1 MGCSMSS
8 KSLTILLVEDN
19 PGDIRLVRELLAA
32 DQNESFNL
40 VTADRQE
47 TALAILDSQDIT
59 AILLDIE
66 LPDSSGLNTLLKIHA
81 NAPGIPIVVLSSI
94 ADEGLAVRSVQQG
107 AQDFLVKGYVD
118 AHQLTRSLRYAI
130 ERKRTEERLNHLA
143 HHDSLTGLSNRKHF
157 YDTLKNS
164 IALARRHETKL
175 ALLLLDLNGFKA
187 INDTL
192 GHYVGDLLLQGVAQR
207 LRECM
212 RETDCVARIGGDEF
226 TMILSDIYDEE
237 DAAAATSKI
246 IESIGRPF
254 LVDGRVLDVGVS
266 IGIGIYPTDA
276 DNLES
281 LVRNADVAM
290 YQAKA
295 EIGVQN
301 TYRFFSTNMNDRATE
316 DRELLKELSSA
327 LSQGEFVINYQPQV
341 DVKTGHINGME
352 SLLRW
357 QHPTRGLLLPAAF
370 MNVLESSPLV
380 LEVGWWVL
388 LNVCR
393 QGQAWRETAGTPL
406 VLSVNLS
413 PRQLLQEDFA
423 EQVSAVLAETGLPP
437 HCLELDISEHAL
449 WEDEECAYK
458 QVAKLNQLGV
468 RLALDNFGNG
478 RASFYYLRK
487 FPFHAIKLDRR
498 LTQAASASTDGADM
512 ARAVIQVA
520 HVFRMK
526 GLAGGVETAAQL
538 DTLRNLSYD
547 DAQGYL
553 YCHPLPTDAATALLE
568 RGQHLGPV
576 AAA

>member
-1 MGCSMSS
+1 MSS
-8 KSLTILLVEDN
+8 TSLTILLVEDN

-32 DQNESFNL
+32 DQSESFTL
-40 VTADRQE
+40 VTADRQD

-59 AILLDIE
+59 AILLDLE
-66 LPDSSGLNTLLKIHA
+66 LPDGSGLNTLLKIHA
-81 NAPGIPIVVLSSI
+81 NAPGIPIVVLSSA
-94 ADEGLAVRSVQQG
+94 ADESLAVRSVQQG

-175 ALLLLDLNGFKA
+175 ALLLMDLNGFKA

-192 GHYVGDLLLQGVAQR
+192 GHYVGDLLLQSVAQR
-207 LRECM
+207 LRECL

-226 TMILSDIYDEE
+226 TMILSDICDEE
-237 DAAAATSKI
+237 DVVAATSKI
-246 IESIGRPF
+246 VEAIGRPF
-254 LVDGRVLDVGVS
+254 VVDGRALDVGVS

-295 EIGVQN
+295 EIGMQN
-301 TYRFFSTNMNDRATE
+301 TYRFFSSNMNDRATE
-316 DRELLKELSSA
+316 DRVLLSELASA
-327 LSQGEFVINYQPQV
+327 VTQDEFVINYQPQV

-380 LEVGWWVL
+380 LEVGLWVL
-388 LNVCR
+388 RSVCA
-393 QGQAWRETAGTPL
+393 QGQAWRAASDAPL

-413 PRQLLQEDFA
+413 SRQLLQDDFA

-449 WEDEECAYK
+449 WEDEECALK
-458 QVAKLNQLGV
+458 QVTKLNQLGV

-526 GLAGGVETAAQL
+526 GLAGGVETTAQL
-538 DTLRNLSYD
+538 DTLRNLAYD

-553 YCHPLPTDAATALLE
+553 YCHPLPSDAATALLE

-576 AAA
+576 VAA

>member
-1 MGCSMSS
+1 MSGT
-8 KSLTILLVEDN
+8 SLTILLVEDN

-32 DQNESFNL
+32 DQSESFTL

-47 TALAILDSQDIT
+47 TALAILDSHDIT

-107 AQDFLVKGYVD
+107 AQDFLVKGHVD

-143 HHDSLTGLSNRKHF
+143 HYDSLTGLSNRKHF

-175 ALLLLDLNGFKA
+175 ALLLLDLNGFKS

-192 GHYVGDLLLQGVAQR
+192 GHYVGDLLLQGVALR

-226 TMILSDIYDEE
+226 TLILTDIYDEE
-237 DAAAATSKI
+237 DAATAASKI
-246 IESIGRPF
+246 IDAVRPPF
-254 LVDGRVLDVGVS
+254 LIDGRSLDIGVS
-266 IGIGIYPTDA
+266 VGISIYPTDT
-276 DNLES
+276 DHIES

-295 EIGVQN
+295 ETGLQSN
-301 TYRFFSTNMNDRATE
+301 YRFFSANMNDRATE
-316 DRELLKELSSA
+316 DRVLLGELA
-327 LSQGEFVINYQPQV
+327 TAVTQGEFVINYQPQV
-341 DVKTGHINGME
+341 DVKTSQINGME

-357 QHPTRGLLLPAAF
+357 QHPTRGLLLPGAF
-370 MNVLESSPLV
+370 MNVLESSPLI
-380 LEVGWWVL
+380 LEVGLWVL
-388 LNVCR
+388 RSVCM
-393 QGQAWRETAGTPL
+393 QGQAWLAYSDTPL

-413 PRQLLQEDFA
+413 PRQLLQDDFA
-423 EQVSAVLAETGLPP
+423 EQVAAVLAETGLPP

-449 WEDEECAYK
+449 WEDEACAFK
-458 QVAKLNQLGV
+458 QVTKLNQLGV

-498 LTQAASASTDGADM
+498 LTQAASSSTDGADM

-538 DTLRNLSYD
+538 NTLRNLAYD

-553 YCHPLPTDAATALLE
+553 YCHPLPSDAATALLE

-576 AAA
+576 AVASV

>member
-1 MGCSMSS
+1 MSS
-8 KSLTILLVEDN
+8 TSLTILLVEDN

-32 DQNESFNL
+32 DQNESFIL

-47 TALAILDSQDIT
+47 AALAILDSQDIT

-187 INDTL
+187 INDSL
-192 GHYVGDLLLQGVAQR
+192 GHYVGDLLLQCVAQR

-237 DAAAATSKI
+237 DAAAATTKI
-246 IESIGRPF
+246 IEAIGRPF
-254 LVDGRVLDVGVS
+254 VVDGRVLDVGVS
-266 IGIGIYPTDA
+266 IGISIYPTDA

-295 EIGVQN
+295 EIGAQN
-301 TYRFFSTNMNDRATE
+301 TYRFFSANMNDRATE
-316 DRELLKELSSA
+316 DRALLSELSDA
-327 LSQGEFVINYQPQV
+327 VAQSQFVINYQPQV

-357 QHPTRGLLLPAAF
+357 QHPTRGLLLPATF
-370 MNVLESSPLV
+370 MNVLESSPLI
-380 LEVGWWVL
+380 LDVGLWVL
-388 LNVCR
+388 RSVCQ
-393 QGQAWRETAGTPL
+393 QGQAWRESAGAPL

-437 HCLELDISEHAL
+437 YCLELDISEHAL

-458 QVAKLNQLGV
+458 QVTKLNQLGV

-498 LTQAASASTDGADM
+498 LTQAASSSADGADM

-526 GLAGGVETAAQL
+526 GLAGGVETTAQL
-538 DTLRNLSYD
+538 DTLRNLAYD

-553 YCHPLPTDAATALLE
+553 YCHPLPTDAATALLA

>member
-1 MGCSMSS
+1 MSS

-32 DQNESFNL
+32 DQSEAFTL

-47 TALAILDSQDIT
+47 TALKILDTHDIT

-66 LPDSSGLNTLLKIHA
+66 LPDSTGLDTLLRIHA
-81 NAPGIPIVVLSSI
+81 NAPGIPIVVMSSI

-130 ERKRTEERLNHLA
+130 ERKRTEERLNHMA

-175 ALLLLDLNGFKA
+175 ALLLLDLNGFKS

-192 GHYVGDLLLQGVAQR
+192 GHAVGDVLLQCVAQR
-207 LRECM
+207 LRDCM

-237 DAAAATSKI
+237 DAVAATIKI
-246 IESIGRPF
+246 IETIGHPF
-254 LVDGRVLDVGVS
+254 VVDGRVLDVGVS

-276 DNLES
+276 DNVES

-295 EIGVQN
+295 EVGVQN
-301 TYRFFSTNMNDRATE
+301 AYRFFSANMNDRATE
-316 DRELLKELSSA
+316 DRELLSELSTA
-327 LSQGEFVINYQPQV
+327 VAKNEFVINYQPQV

-357 QHPTRGLLLPAAF
+357 QHPTRGLLLPATF

-380 LEVGWWVL
+380 FEVGLWVL
-388 LNVCR
+388 RSVCQ
-393 QGQAWRETAGTPL
+393 QGQAWRVSVGAPL

-413 PRQLLQEDFA
+413 PRQLLREDFA

-458 QVAKLNQLGV
+458 QVTKLNQLGV

-498 LTQAASASTDGADM
+498 LTQAASTSADGADM

-526 GLAGGVETAAQL
+526 GLAGGVETSSQL
-538 DTLRNLSYD
+538 DILRNLAYD

-553 YCHPLPTDAATALLE
+553 YCHPLPTDAATQLLE
-568 RGQHLGPV
+568 RGQHLGPMVV
-576 AAA
+576 A

>member
-1 MGCSMSS
+1 MSGT
-8 KSLTILLVEDN
+8 SLTILLVEDN

-32 DQNESFNL
+32 DQSESFTL

-47 TALAILDSQDIT
+47 TALAILDSHDIT

-107 AQDFLVKGYVD
+107 AQDFLVKGHVD

-143 HHDSLTGLSNRKHF
+143 HYDSLTGLSNRKHF

-175 ALLLLDLNGFKA
+175 ALLLLDLNGFKS

-192 GHYVGDLLLQGVAQR
+192 GHYVGDLLLQGVALR

-226 TMILSDIYDEE
+226 TLILTDIYDEE
-237 DAAAATSKI
+237 DAATAASKI
-246 IESIGRPF
+246 IDAVRPPF
-254 LVDGRVLDVGVS
+254 LIDGRSLDIGVS
-266 IGIGIYPTDA
+266 VGISIYPTDT
-276 DNLES
+276 DHIES

-295 EIGVQN
+295 ETGLQSN
-301 TYRFFSTNMNDRATE
+301 YRFFSANMNDRATE
-316 DRELLKELSSA
+316 DRVLLGELA
-327 LSQGEFVINYQPQV
+327 TAVTQGEFVINYQPQV
-341 DVKTGHINGME
+341 DVKTSQINGME

-357 QHPTRGLLLPAAF
+357 QHPTRGLLLPSAF
-370 MNVLESSPLV
+370 MNVLESSPLI
-380 LEVGWWVL
+380 LEVGLWVL
-388 LNVCR
+388 RSVCM
-393 QGQAWRETAGTPL
+393 QGQAWLASSDTPL

-413 PRQLLQEDFA
+413 PRQLLQDDFA
-423 EQVSAVLAETGLPP
+423 EQVAAVLAETGLPP

-449 WEDEECAYK
+449 WEDEACAFK
-458 QVAKLNQLGV
+458 QVTKLNQLGV

-498 LTQAASASTDGADM
+498 LTQAASSSTDGADM

-538 DTLRNLSYD
+538 NTLRNLAYD

-553 YCHPLPTDAATALLE
+553 YCHPLPSDAATALLE

-576 AAA
+576 AVASV

>member
-1 MGCSMSS
+1 MSGT
-8 KSLTILLVEDN
+8 SLTILLVEDN

-32 DQNESFNL
+32 DQSESFTL

-47 TALAILDSQDIT
+47 TALAILDSHDIT

-107 AQDFLVKGYVD
+107 AQDFLVKGHVD

-143 HHDSLTGLSNRKHF
+143 HYDSLTGLSNRKHF

-175 ALLLLDLNGFKA
+175 ALLLLDLNGFKS

-192 GHYVGDLLLQGVAQR
+192 GHYVGDLLLQGVALR

-226 TMILSDIYDEE
+226 TLILTDIYDEE
-237 DAAAATSKI
+237 DAATAASKI
-246 IESIGRPF
+246 IDAVRPPF
-254 LVDGRVLDVGVS
+254 LIDGRSLDIGVS
-266 IGIGIYPTDA
+266 VGISIYPTDT
-276 DNLES
+276 DHIES

-295 EIGVQN
+295 ETGLQSN
-301 TYRFFSTNMNDRATE
+301 YRFFSANMNDRATE
-316 DRELLKELSSA
+316 DRVLLGELA
-327 LSQGEFVINYQPQV
+327 TAVTQGEFVINYQPQV
-341 DVKTGHINGME
+341 DVKTSQINGME

-357 QHPTRGLLLPAAF
+357 QHPTRGLVLPGAF
-370 MNVLESSPLV
+370 MNVLESSPLI
-380 LEVGWWVL
+380 LEVGLWVL
-388 LNVCR
+388 RSVCM
-393 QGQAWRETAGTPL
+393 QGQAWLASSDTPL

-413 PRQLLQEDFA
+413 PRQLLQDDFA
-423 EQVSAVLAETGLPP
+423 EQVAAVLAETGLPP

-449 WEDEECAYK
+449 WEDEACAFK
-458 QVAKLNQLGV
+458 QVTKLNQLGV

-487 FPFHAIKLDRR
+487 FPFHAIKLDRK
-498 LTQAASASTDGADM
+498 LTQAASSSTDGADM

-538 DTLRNLSYD
+538 NTLRNLAYD

-553 YCHPLPTDAATALLE
+553 YCHPLPSDAATALLE

-576 AAA
+576 AVASV

>member
-1 MGCSMSS
+1 MSGT
-8 KSLTILLVEDN
+8 SLTILLVEDN

-32 DQNESFNL
+32 DQSESFTL

-47 TALAILDSQDIT
+47 TALAILDSHDIT

-107 AQDFLVKGYVD
+107 AQDFLVKGHVD

-143 HHDSLTGLSNRKHF
+143 HYDSLTGLSNRKHF

-175 ALLLLDLNGFKA
+175 ALLLLDLNGFKS

-192 GHYVGDLLLQGVAQR
+192 GHYVGDLLLQGVALR

-226 TMILSDIYDEE
+226 TLILTDIYDEE
-237 DAAAATSKI
+237 DAATAASKI
-246 IESIGRPF
+246 IDAVRPPF
-254 LVDGRVLDVGVS
+254 LIDGRSLDIGVS
-266 IGIGIYPTDA
+266 VGISIYPTDT
-276 DNLES
+276 DHIES

-295 EIGVQN
+295 ETGLQSN
-301 TYRFFSTNMNDRATE
+301 YRFFSANMNDRATE
-316 DRELLKELSSA
+316 DRVLLGELA
-327 LSQGEFVINYQPQV
+327 TAVTQGEFVINYQPQV
-341 DVKTGHINGME
+341 DVKTSQINGME

-357 QHPTRGLLLPAAF
+357 QHPTRGLLLPGAF
-370 MNVLESSPLV
+370 MNVLESSPLI
-380 LEVGWWVL
+380 LEVGLWVL
-388 LNVCR
+388 RSVCM
-393 QGQAWRETAGTPL
+393 QGQAWLASSDTHL

-413 PRQLLQEDFA
+413 PRQLLQDDFA
-423 EQVSAVLAETGLPP
+423 EQVAAVLAETGLPP

-449 WEDEECAYK
+449 WEDEACAFK
-458 QVAKLNQLGV
+458 QVTKLNQLGV

-498 LTQAASASTDGADM
+498 LTQAASSSTDGADM

-538 DTLRNLSYD
+538 NTLRNLAYD

-553 YCHPLPTDAATALLE
+553 YCHPLPSDAATALLE

-576 AAA
+576 AVASV

>member
-1 MGCSMSS
+1 MSGT
-8 KSLTILLVEDN
+8 SLTILLVEDN

-32 DQNESFNL
+32 DQSESFTL

-47 TALAILDSQDIT
+47 TALAILDSHDIT

-107 AQDFLVKGYVD
+107 AQDFLVKGHVD

-143 HHDSLTGLSNRKHF
+143 HYDSLTGLSNRKHF

-175 ALLLLDLNGFKA
+175 ALLLLDLNGFKS

-192 GHYVGDLLLQGVAQR
+192 GHYVGDLLLQGVALR

-226 TMILSDIYDEE
+226 TLILTDIYDEE
-237 DAAAATSKI
+237 DAATAASKI
-246 IESIGRPF
+246 IDAVRPPF
-254 LVDGRVLDVGVS
+254 LIDGRSLDIGVS
-266 IGIGIYPTDA
+266 VGISIYPTDT
-276 DNLES
+276 DHIES

-295 EIGVQN
+295 ETGLQSN
-301 TYRFFSTNMNDRATE
+301 YRFFSANMNDRATE
-316 DRELLKELSSA
+316 DRVLLGELA
-327 LSQGEFVINYQPQV
+327 TAVTQGEFVINYQPQV
-341 DVKTGHINGME
+341 DVKTSQINGME

-357 QHPTRGLLLPAAF
+357 QHPTRGLLLPGTF
-370 MNVLESSPLV
+370 MNVLESSPLI
-380 LEVGWWVL
+380 LEVGLWVL
-388 LNVCR
+388 RSVCM
-393 QGQAWRETAGTPL
+393 QGQAWLASSDTHL

-413 PRQLLQEDFA
+413 PRQLLQDDLA
-423 EQVSAVLAETGLPP
+423 EQVAAVLAETGLPP

-449 WEDEECAYK
+449 WEDEACAFK
-458 QVAKLNQLGV
+458 QVTKLNQLGV

-498 LTQAASASTDGADM
+498 LTQAASSSTDGADM

-538 DTLRNLSYD
+538 NTLRNLAYD

-553 YCHPLPTDAATALLE
+553 YCHPLPSDAATALLE

-576 AAA
+576 AVASV

>member
-1 MGCSMSS
+1 MSS

-32 DQNESFNL
+32 DQSEAFTL

-47 TALAILDSQDIT
+47 TALKILDTHDIT

-66 LPDSSGLNTLLKIHA
+66 LPDSTGLDTLLRIHA
-81 NAPGIPIVVLSSI
+81 NAPGIPIVVMSSI

-130 ERKRTEERLNHLA
+130 ERKRTEERLNHMA

-175 ALLLLDLNGFKA
+175 ALLLLDLNGFKS

-192 GHYVGDLLLQGVAQR
+192 GHAVGDVLLQCVAQR
-207 LRECM
+207 LRDCM

-237 DAAAATSKI
+237 DAVAATIKI
-246 IESIGRPF
+246 IETIGHPF
-254 LVDGRVLDVGVS
+254 VVDGRVLDVGVS

-276 DNLES
+276 DNVES

-295 EIGVQN
+295 EVGVQN
-301 TYRFFSTNMNDRATE
+301 AYRFFSANMNDRATE
-316 DRELLKELSSA
+316 DRELLSELSTA
-327 LSQGEFVINYQPQV
+327 VAKNEFVINYQPQV

-357 QHPTRGLLLPAAF
+357 QHPTRGLLLPATF

-380 LEVGWWVL
+380 FEVGLWVL
-388 LNVCR
+388 RSVCQ
-393 QGQAWRETAGTPL
+393 QGQAWRVSVGAPL

-413 PRQLLQEDFA
+413 PRQLLREDFA

-458 QVAKLNQLGV
+458 QVTKLNQLGV

-498 LTQAASASTDGADM
+498 LTQAASTSADGADM

-526 GLAGGVETAAQL
+526 GLAGGVETSSQL
-538 DTLRNLSYD
+538 DILRNLAYD
-547 DAQGYL
+547 EAQGYL
-553 YCHPLPTDAATALLE
+553 YCHPLPTDAATQLLE
-568 RGQHLGPV
+568 RGQHLGPMVV
-576 AAA
+576 A

>member
-1 MGCSMSS
+1 MSS
-8 KSLTILLVEDN
+8 TSLTILLVEDN

-32 DQNESFNL
+32 DQSERFIL

-59 AILLDIE
+59 AILLDLE
-66 LPDSSGLNTLLKIHA
+66 LPDGSGLSTLLKIHA
-81 NAPGIPIVVLSSI
+81 NAPGIPIVVLSST
-94 ADEGLAVRSVQQG
+94 ADESLAVRSVQQG

-175 ALLLLDLNGFKA
+175 ALLLMDLNGFKA

-192 GHYVGDLLLQGVAQR
+192 GHYVGDLLLQSVAQR

-226 TMILSDIYDEE
+226 TMILSDICDEE
-237 DAAAATSKI
+237 DVVAATSKI
-246 IESIGRPF
+246 LEAIGRPF
-254 LVDGRVLDVGVS
+254 VVDGRALDVGVS

-295 EIGVQN
+295 EIGMQN
-301 TYRFFSTNMNDRATE
+301 TYRFFSANMNDRATE
-316 DRELLKELSSA
+316 DRVLLSELASA
-327 LSQGEFVINYQPQV
+327 ITQGEFVINYQPQV
-341 DVKTGHINGME
+341 DVKTGYINGME

-370 MNVLESSPLV
+370 MSVLESSPLV
-380 LEVGWWVL
+380 LEVGLWVL
-388 LNVCR
+388 RSVCA
-393 QGQAWRETAGTPL
+393 QGQVWRAASDAPL

-413 PRQLLQEDFA
+413 SRQLLQYDFA

-449 WEDEECAYK
+449 WEDEECALK

-526 GLAGGVETAAQL
+526 GLAGGVETTAQL
-538 DTLRNLSYD
+538 DTLRNLAYD

-553 YCHPLPTDAATALLE
+553 YCHPLPSDAATALLE

>member
-1 MGCSMSS
+1 MSS
-8 KSLTILLVEDN
+8 TSLTILLVEDN

-32 DQNESFNL
+32 DQSQSFTL
-40 VTADRQE
+40 VTAGRQE
-47 TALAILDSQDIT
+47 TALAILESQDIT

-66 LPDSSGLNTLLKIHA
+66 LPDSSGLDTLLKIHA

-94 ADEGLAVRSVQQG
+94 ADEALAVRSVQQG

-143 HHDSLTGLSNRKHF
+143 HYDSLTGLSNRKHF
-157 YDTLKNS
+157 YDILKNS

-175 ALLLLDLNGFKA
+175 ALLLLDLNGFKS

-226 TMILSDIYDEE
+226 TLILTDIYDEE
-237 DAAAATSKI
+237 DAAAAASKI
-246 IESIGRPF
+246 MEAISPPF
-254 LVDGRVLDVGVS
+254 LIDGRSLDIGVS
-266 IGIGIYPTDA
+266 IGIGIYPSDA
-276 DNLES
+276 DHVES

-295 EIGVQN
+295 ETGLQSN
-301 TYRFFSTNMNDRATE
+301 YRFFSANMNDRATE
-316 DRELLKELSSA
+316 DRVLLSELA
-327 LSQGEFVINYQPQV
+327 TAMTQDEFVINYQPQV
-341 DVKTGHINGME
+341 DVKTGQINGME

-357 QHPTRGLLLPAAF
+357 QHPTRGLLLPGTF
-370 MNVLESSPLV
+370 MTVLESSPLI
-380 LEVGWWVL
+380 LEVGLWVL
-388 LNVCR
+388 RNVCA
-393 QGQAWRETAGTPL
+393 QGKMWHESSDVPL

-413 PRQLLQEDFA
+413 PRQLLQSDFA
-423 EQVSAVLAETGLPP
+423 EQVAKVLAETGLAPD
-437 HCLELDISEHAL
+437 CLELDISEHAL
-449 WEDEECAYK
+449 WEDEACAFK
-458 QVAKLNQLGV
+458 QVTKLNQLGV

-538 DTLRNLSYD
+538 NTLRNLAYD

-553 YCHPLPTDAATALLE
+553 YCHPLPSDAATALLE

-576 AAA
+576 AVASV

>member
-1 MGCSMSS
+1 MSS

>member
-1 MGCSMSS
+1 MSS
-8 KSLTILLVEDN
+8 TSLTILLVEDN

-32 DQNESFNL
+32 DQNESFTL
-40 VTADRQE
+40 VTADRQDA
-47 TALAILDSQDIT
+47 ALAILDSQDIT

-66 LPDSSGLNTLLKIHA
+66 LPDSSGLDTLLKIHA

-164 IALARRHETKL
+164 IALARRHDTKL

-207 LRECM
+207 LRDCM

-237 DAAAATSKI
+237 DAVAATSKI
-246 IESIGRPF
+246 IESIGHPF
-254 LVDGRVLDVGVS
+254 LIDGRALDVGVS

-295 EIGVQN
+295 EIGMQN
-301 TYRFFSTNMNDRATE
+301 TYRFFSANMNDRATE
-316 DRELLKELSSA
+316 DRVLLSELA
-327 LSQGEFVINYQPQV
+327 TAVTQGEFVINYQPQV

-380 LEVGWWVL
+380 LDVGLWVL
-388 LNVCR
+388 RSVCT
-393 QGQAWRETAGTPL
+393 QGQVWRETADAPL

-413 PRQLLQEDFA
+413 SRQLLQDDFA
-423 EQVSAVLAETGLPP
+423 EQVSAVLAETGLPA

-449 WEDEECAYK
+449 WEDEECALK
-458 QVAKLNQLGV
+458 QVTKLNQLGV

-487 FPFHAIKLDRR
+487 FPYHAIKLDRR

-526 GLAGGVETAAQL
+526 GLAGGVETTAQL
-538 DTLRNLSYD
+538 DTLRNLAYD

-553 YCHPLPTDAATALLE
+553 YCHPLPCDAATALLE

>member
-1 MGCSMSS
+1 MSS
-8 KSLTILLVEDN
+8 TSLTILLVEDN

-32 DQNESFNL
+32 DQSESFTL

-81 NAPGIPIVVLSSI
+81 NAPSIPIVVLSSI

-164 IALARRHETKL
+164 IALARRHENKL
-175 ALLLLDLNGFKA
+175 ALLLLDLNGFKS

-226 TMILSDIYDEE
+226 TMILTDIYDEE
-237 DAAAATSKI
+237 DAVAATNKI

-254 LVDGRVLDVGVS
+254 LIDGRALDVGVS

-295 EIGVQN
+295 EIGMQN
-301 TYRFFSTNMNDRATE
+301 TYRFFSANMNDRATE
-316 DRELLKELSSA
+316 DRVLLSELSTA
-327 LSQGEFVINYQPQV
+327 VTQGEFVINYQPQV

-357 QHPTRGLLLPAAF
+357 QHPTRGLLLPATF
-370 MNVLESSPLV
+370 MNVLESSPLI
-380 LEVGWWVL
+380 LEVGLWVL
-388 LNVCR
+388 RSVCM
-393 QGQAWRETAGTPL
+393 QGQAWRKSSDASL

-413 PRQLLQEDFA
+413 PRQLLQNDFA

-449 WEDEECAYK
+449 WEDEECAFK
-458 QVAKLNQLGV
+458 QVTKLNQLGV

-498 LTQAASASTDGADM
+498 LTQAASASMDGADM

-526 GLAGGVETAAQL
+526 GLAGGVETVAQL
-538 DTLRNLSYD
+538 DTLRHLAYD

-553 YCHPLPTDAATALLE
+553 YCHPLPSDAATALLE

-576 AAA
+576 TVASA

>member
-1 MGCSMSS
+1 MSGT
-8 KSLTILLVEDN
+8 SLTILLVEDN

-32 DQNESFNL
+32 DQSESFVL

-47 TALAILDSQDIT
+47 AALAILDSQDVT

-66 LPDSSGLNTLLKIHA
+66 LPDSSGLDTLLKIHA

-175 ALLLLDLNGFKA
+175 ALLLLDLNGFKL

-237 DAAAATSKI
+237 DAVAATSKI
-246 IESIGRPF
+246 IEAIGRPF
-254 LVDGRVLDVGVS
+254 LVDGRSLDVGAS

-290 YQAKA
+290 YQAKSEA
-295 EIGVQN
+295 GTHN
-301 TYRFFSTNMNDRATE
+301 TYRFFSSSMNDRATE
-316 DRELLKELSSA
+316 DRVLLSELASA
-327 LSQGEFVINYQPQV
+327 VTRGEFVINYQPQV

-357 QHPTRGLLLPAAF
+357 QHPTRGLLLPATF
-370 MNVLESSPLV
+370 MSVLECSPLV
-380 LEVGWWVL
+380 LDVGLWVL
-388 LNVCR
+388 KNVCR
-393 QGQAWRETAGTPL
+393 QGQAWRETSDAPL

-423 EQVSAVLAETGLPP
+423 EQVAAVLAETGLPP
-437 HCLELDISEHAL
+437 YCLELDISEHAL
-449 WEDEECAYK
+449 WEDEECAFK

-498 LTQAASASTDGADM
+498 LTQAASTTTDGADM

-538 DTLRNLSYD
+538 DTLRNLAYD

>member
-1 MGCSMSS
+1 MSS
-8 KSLTILLVEDN
+8 TSLTILLVEDN

-32 DQNESFNL
+32 DQSERFIL

-47 TALAILDSQDIT
+47 TALAILDNQDIT
-59 AILLDIE
+59 AILLDLE
-66 LPDSSGLNTLLKIHA
+66 LPDGSGLNTLLKIHA
-81 NAPGIPIVVLSSI
+81 NAPGIPIVVLSST
-94 ADEGLAVRSVQQG
+94 ADESLAVRSVQQG

-175 ALLLLDLNGFKA
+175 ALLLLDLNGFKS

-192 GHYVGDLLLQGVAQR
+192 GHYVGDLLLQGVAHR

-226 TMILSDIYDEE
+226 TMILTDMLDEE
-237 DAAAATSKI
+237 DVVAATSKI
-246 IESIGRPF
+246 MEAVGRPF
-254 LVDGRVLDVGVS
+254 LIDGRALDVGVS

-295 EIGVQN
+295 DTSMQN
-301 TYRFFSTNMNDRATE
+301 TYRFFSASMNDRATE
-316 DRELLKELSSA
+316 DRVLLSELATAITE
-327 LSQGEFVINYQPQV
+327 GEFVINYQPQV
-341 DVKTGHINGME
+341 DVKSGHINGME

-370 MNVLESSPLV
+370 MNVLESSPLI
-380 LEVGWWVL
+380 LEVGLWVL
-388 LNVCR
+388 RSVCA
-393 QGQAWRETAGTPL
+393 QGQMWRDSSNADL

-413 PRQLLQEDFA
+413 PRQLLQDDFA
-423 EQVSAVLAETGLPP
+423 EQVSVILSETGLAP

-449 WEDEECAYK
+449 WEDEDAAFK

-538 DTLRNLSYD
+538 NTLRNLAYD

-553 YCHPLPTDAATALLE
+553 YCHPLPSDAATALLE

-576 AAA
+576 AVASI

>member
-1 MGCSMSS
+1 MSGT
-8 KSLTILLVEDN
+8 SLTILLVEDN

-32 DQNESFNL
+32 DQSESFTL
-40 VTADRQE
+40 VTADRQD
-47 TALAILDSQDIT
+47 TALAILDSHDIT

-107 AQDFLVKGYVD
+107 AQDFLVKGHVD

-143 HHDSLTGLSNRKHF
+143 HYDSLTGLSNRKHF

-175 ALLLLDLNGFKA
+175 ALLLLDLNGFKS

-192 GHYVGDLLLQGVAQR
+192 GHYVGDLLLQGVALR

-226 TMILSDIYDEE
+226 TLILTDIYDEE
-237 DAAAATSKI
+237 DAATAASKI
-246 IESIGRPF
+246 IDAVRPPF
-254 LVDGRVLDVGVS
+254 LIDGRSLDIGVS
-266 IGIGIYPTDA
+266 VGISIYPTDT
-276 DNLES
+276 DHIES

-295 EIGVQN
+295 ETGLQSN
-301 TYRFFSTNMNDRATE
+301 YRFFSANMNDRATE
-316 DRELLKELSSA
+316 DRVLLGELA
-327 LSQGEFVINYQPQV
+327 TAVTQGEFVINYQPQV
-341 DVKTGHINGME
+341 DVKTSQINGME

-357 QHPTRGLLLPAAF
+357 QHPTRGLLLPGAF
-370 MNVLESSPLV
+370 MNVLESSPLI
-380 LEVGWWVL
+380 LEVGLWVL
-388 LNVCR
+388 RSVCM
-393 QGQAWRETAGTPL
+393 QGQAWLASSDTPL

-413 PRQLLQEDFA
+413 PRQLLQDDFA
-423 EQVSAVLAETGLPP
+423 EQVAAVLAETGLPP

-449 WEDEECAYK
+449 WEDEACAFK
-458 QVAKLNQLGV
+458 QVTKLNQLGV

-498 LTQAASASTDGADM
+498 LTQAASSSTDGADM

-538 DTLRNLSYD
+538 NTLRNLAYD

-553 YCHPLPTDAATALLE
+553 YCHPLPSDAATALLE

-576 AAA
+576 AVASV

>member
-1 MGCSMSS
+1 MSS
-8 KSLTILLVEDN
+8 TSLTILLVEDN

-32 DQNESFNL
+32 DQNESFTL
-40 VTADRQE
+40 VTADRQDA
-47 TALAILDSQDIT
+47 ALAILDSQDIT

-66 LPDSSGLNTLLKIHA
+66 LPDSSGLDTLLKIHA

-164 IALARRHETKL
+164 IALARRHDTKL

-207 LRECM
+207 LRDCM

-237 DAAAATSKI
+237 DAVAATSKI
-246 IESIGRPF
+246 IESIGHPF
-254 LVDGRVLDVGVS
+254 LIDGRALDVGVS

-295 EIGVQN
+295 EIGMQN
-301 TYRFFSTNMNDRATE
+301 TYRFFSANMNDRATE
-316 DRELLKELSSA
+316 DRVLLSELA
-327 LSQGEFVINYQPQV
+327 TAVTQGEFVINYQPQV

-380 LEVGWWVL
+380 LDVGLWVL
-388 LNVCR
+388 RSVCT
-393 QGQAWRETAGTPL
+393 QGQVWRETADAPL

-413 PRQLLQEDFA
+413 SRQLLQDDFA
-423 EQVSAVLAETGLPP
+423 EQVSAVLAETGLPA

-449 WEDEECAYK
+449 WEDEECALK
-458 QVAKLNQLGV
+458 QVTKLNQLGV

-526 GLAGGVETAAQL
+526 GLAGGVETTAQL
-538 DTLRNLSYD
+538 DTLRNLAYD

-553 YCHPLPTDAATALLE
+553 YCHPLPCDAATALLE

>member
-1 MGCSMSS
+1 MSGT
-8 KSLTILLVEDN
+8 SLTILLVEDN

-32 DQNESFNL
+32 DQSESFTL

-47 TALAILDSQDIT
+47 TALAILDSHDIT

-107 AQDFLVKGYVD
+107 AQDFLVKGHVD

-143 HHDSLTGLSNRKHF
+143 HYDSLTGLSNRKHF

-175 ALLLLDLNGFKA
+175 ALLLLDLNGFKS

-192 GHYVGDLLLQGVAQR
+192 GHYVGDLLLQGVALR

-226 TMILSDIYDEE
+226 TLILTDIYDEE
-237 DAAAATSKI
+237 DAATAASKI
-246 IESIGRPF
+246 IDAVRPPF
-254 LVDGRVLDVGVS
+254 LIDGRSLDIGVS
-266 IGIGIYPTDA
+266 VGISIYPTDT
-276 DNLES
+276 DHIES

-295 EIGVQN
+295 ETGLQSN
-301 TYRFFSTNMNDRATE
+301 YRFFSANMNDRATE
-316 DRELLKELSSA
+316 DRVLLGELA
-327 LSQGEFVINYQPQV
+327 TAVTQGEFVINYQPQV
-341 DVKTGHINGME
+341 DVKTSQINGME

-357 QHPTRGLLLPAAF
+357 QHPTRGLLLPGAF
-370 MNVLESSPLV
+370 MNVLESSPLI
-380 LEVGWWVL
+380 LEVGLWVL
-388 LNVCR
+388 RSVCM
-393 QGQAWRETAGTPL
+393 QGQAWLTSSDTPL

-413 PRQLLQEDFA
+413 PRQLLQDDFA
-423 EQVSAVLAETGLPP
+423 EQVAAVLAETGLPP

-449 WEDEECAYK
+449 WEDEACAFK
-458 QVAKLNQLGV
+458 QVTKLNQLGV

-498 LTQAASASTDGADM
+498 LTQAASSSTDGADM

-538 DTLRNLSYD
+538 NTLRNLAYD

-553 YCHPLPTDAATALLE
+553 YCHPLPSDAATALLE

-576 AAA
+576 AVASV

>member
-1 MGCSMSS
+1 MSS

-32 DQNESFNL
+32 DQSETFSL

-47 TALAILDSQDIT
+47 AALAILDSQDIT

-192 GHYVGDLLLQGVAQR
+192 GHAIGDVLLQCVAQR

-237 DAAAATSKI
+237 DAVAATTKI
-246 IESIGRPF
+246 IEAIGRPF

-290 YQAKA
+290 YQAKT
-295 EIGVQN
+295 EVGVQN
-301 TYRFFSTNMNDRATE
+301 AYRFFSANMNDRATE
-316 DRELLKELSSA
+316 DRELLNELSTA
-327 LSQGEFVINYQPQV
+327 VLQHEFVINYQPQV

-357 QHPTRGLLLPAAF
+357 QHPTRGLLLPATF
-370 MNVLESSPLV
+370 MNVLESSPLI
-380 LEVGWWVL
+380 LDVGLWVL
-388 LNVCR
+388 RSVCQ
-393 QGQAWRETAGTPL
+393 QGQAWRVSAGAPL

-423 EQVSAVLAETGLPP
+423 EQVSAVLEETGLPP

-449 WEDEECAYK
+449 WEDEERAYK
-458 QVAKLNQLGV
+458 LVTKLNQLGV

-478 RASFYYLRK
+478 RASFYYLRR

-498 LTQAASASTDGADM
+498 LTQAASASADGADM

-526 GLAGGVETAAQL
+526 GLAGGVETTAQL
-538 DTLRNLSYD
+538 DTLRNLAYD

-553 YCHPLPTDAATALLE
+553 YCHPLPTDAATELLE
-568 RGQHLGPV
+568 RGQHLGPMM
-576 AAA
+576 AA

>member
-1 MGCSMSS
+1 MSGT
-8 KSLTILLVEDN
+8 SLTILLVEDN

-32 DQNESFNL
+32 DQSESFTL

-47 TALAILDSQDIT
+47 TALAILDSHDIT

-107 AQDFLVKGYVD
+107 AQDFLVKGHVD

-143 HHDSLTGLSNRKHF
+143 HYDSLTGLSNRKHF

-175 ALLLLDLNGFKA
+175 ALLLLDLNGFKS

-192 GHYVGDLLLQGVAQR
+192 GHYVGDLLLQGVAHR

-226 TMILSDIYDEE
+226 TLILTDIYDEE
-237 DAAAATSKI
+237 DAATAASKI
-246 IESIGRPF
+246 IDAVRPPF
-254 LVDGRVLDVGVS
+254 LIDGRSLDIGVS
-266 IGIGIYPTDA
+266 VGISIYPTDT
-276 DNLES
+276 DHIES

-295 EIGVQN
+295 ETGLQSN
-301 TYRFFSTNMNDRATE
+301 YRFFSANMNDRATE
-316 DRELLKELSSA
+316 DRVLLGELA
-327 LSQGEFVINYQPQV
+327 TAVNQGEFVINYQPQV
-341 DVKTGHINGME
+341 DVKTSQINGME

-357 QHPTRGLLLPAAF
+357 QHPTRGLLLPGTF
-370 MNVLESSPLV
+370 MNVLESSPLI
-380 LEVGWWVL
+380 LEVGLWVL
-388 LNVCR
+388 RSVCM
-393 QGQAWRETAGTPL
+393 QGQAWLAYSDTPL

-413 PRQLLQEDFA
+413 PRQLLQDDFA
-423 EQVSAVLAETGLPP
+423 EQVAAVLAETGLPP

-449 WEDEECAYK
+449 WEDEACAFK
-458 QVAKLNQLGV
+458 QVTKLNQLGV

-498 LTQAASASTDGADM
+498 LTQAASSSTDGADM

-538 DTLRNLSYD
+538 NTLRNLAYD

-553 YCHPLPTDAATALLE
+553 YCHPLPSDAATALLE

-576 AAA
+576 AVASV

>member
-1 MGCSMSS
+1 
-8 KSLTILLVEDN
+8 
-19 PGDIRLVRELLAA
+19 
-32 DQNESFNL
+32 
-40 VTADRQE
+40 
-47 TALAILDSQDIT
+47 
-59 AILLDIE
+59 
-66 LPDSSGLNTLLKIHA
+66 
-81 NAPGIPIVVLSSI
+81 
-94 ADEGLAVRSVQQG
+94 VQQG

-175 ALLLLDLNGFKA
+175 ALLLMDLNGFKA

-192 GHYVGDLLLQGVAQR
+192 GHYVGDLLLQSVAQR

-226 TMILSDIYDEE
+226 TMILSDICDEE
-237 DAAAATSKI
+237 DVVAATSKI
-246 IESIGRPF
+246 LEAIGRPF
-254 LVDGRVLDVGVS
+254 VVDGRALDVGVS

-295 EIGVQN
+295 EIGMQN
-301 TYRFFSTNMNDRATE
+301 TYRFFSANMNDRATE
-316 DRELLKELSSA
+316 DRVLLSELASA
-327 LSQGEFVINYQPQV
+327 ITQGEFVINYQPQV
-341 DVKTGHINGME
+341 DVKTGYINGME

-370 MNVLESSPLV
+370 MSVLESSPLV
-380 LEVGWWVL
+380 LEVGLWVL
-388 LNVCR
+388 RSVCA
-393 QGQAWRETAGTPL
+393 QGQVWRAASDAPL

-413 PRQLLQEDFA
+413 SRQLLQYDFA

-449 WEDEECAYK
+449 WEDEECALK

-526 GLAGGVETAAQL
+526 GLAGGVETTAQL
-538 DTLRNLSYD
+538 DTLRNLAYD

-553 YCHPLPTDAATALLE
+553 YCHPLPSDAATALLE

>member
-1 MGCSMSS
+1 MSGT
-8 KSLTILLVEDN
+8 SLTILLVEDN

-32 DQNESFNL
+32 DQSESFTL

-47 TALAILDSQDIT
+47 TALAILDSHDIT

-107 AQDFLVKGYVD
+107 AQDFLVKGHVD

-143 HHDSLTGLSNRKHF
+143 HYDSLTGLSNRKHF

-175 ALLLLDLNGFKA
+175 ALLLLDLNGFKS

-192 GHYVGDLLLQGVAQR
+192 GHYVGDLLLQGVALR

-226 TMILSDIYDEE
+226 TLILTDIYDEE
-237 DAAAATSKI
+237 DAATAASKI
-246 IESIGRPF
+246 IDAVRPPF
-254 LVDGRVLDVGVS
+254 LIDGRSLDIGVS
-266 IGIGIYPTDA
+266 VGISIYPTDT
-276 DNLES
+276 DHIES

-295 EIGVQN
+295 ETGLQSN
-301 TYRFFSTNMNDRATE
+301 YRFFSANMNDRATE
-316 DRELLKELSSA
+316 DRVLLGELA
-327 LSQGEFVINYQPQV
+327 TAVTQGEFVINYQPQV
-341 DVKTGHINGME
+341 DVKTSQINGME

-357 QHPTRGLLLPAAF
+357 QHPTRGLLLPGTF
-370 MNVLESSPLV
+370 MNVLESSPLI
-380 LEVGWWVL
+380 LEVGLWVL
-388 LNVCR
+388 RSVCM
-393 QGQAWRETAGTPL
+393 QGQAWLASSDTPL

-413 PRQLLQEDFA
+413 PRQLLQDDFA
-423 EQVSAVLAETGLPP
+423 EQVAAVLAETGLPP

-449 WEDEECAYK
+449 WEDEACAFK
-458 QVAKLNQLGV
+458 QVTKLNQLGV

-498 LTQAASASTDGADM
+498 LTQAASSSTDGADM

-538 DTLRNLSYD
+538 NTLRNLAYD

-553 YCHPLPTDAATALLE
+553 YCHPLPSDAATALLE

-576 AAA
+576 AVASV

>member
-1 MGCSMSS
+1 MSS
-8 KSLTILLVEDN
+8 TSLTILLVEDN
-19 PGDIRLVRELLAA
+19 PGDIRLVRELLVA
-32 DQNESFNL
+32 DQSERFIL

-59 AILLDIE
+59 AILLDLE
-66 LPDSSGLNTLLKIHA
+66 LPDGSGLSTLLKIHA
-81 NAPGIPIVVLSSI
+81 NAPGIPIVVLSST
-94 ADEGLAVRSVQQG
+94 ADESLAVRSVQQG

-175 ALLLLDLNGFKA
+175 ALLLMDLNGFKA

-192 GHYVGDLLLQGVAQR
+192 GHYVGDLLLQSVAQR

-226 TMILSDIYDEE
+226 TMILSDICDEE
-237 DAAAATSKI
+237 DVVAATSKI
-246 IESIGRPF
+246 LEAIGRPF
-254 LVDGRVLDVGVS
+254 VVDGRALDVGVS

-295 EIGVQN
+295 EIGMQN
-301 TYRFFSTNMNDRATE
+301 TYRFFSANMNDRATE
-316 DRELLKELSSA
+316 DRVLLSELASA
-327 LSQGEFVINYQPQV
+327 ITQGEFVINYQPQV
-341 DVKTGHINGME
+341 DVKTGYINGME

-370 MNVLESSPLV
+370 MSVLESSPLV
-380 LEVGWWVL
+380 LEVGLWVL
-388 LNVCR
+388 RSVCA
-393 QGQAWRETAGTPL
+393 QGQAWRAASDAPL

-413 PRQLLQEDFA
+413 SRQLLQDDFA
-423 EQVSAVLAETGLPP
+423 GQVSAVLAETGLPP

-449 WEDEECAYK
+449 WEDEECALK

-526 GLAGGVETAAQL
+526 GLAGGVETTAQL
-538 DTLRNLSYD
+538 DTLRNLAYD

-553 YCHPLPTDAATALLE
+553 YCHPLPSDAATALLE

>member
-1 MGCSMSS
+1 MSGT
-8 KSLTILLVEDN
+8 SLTILLVEDN

-32 DQNESFNL
+32 DQSESFTL

-47 TALAILDSQDIT
+47 TALAILDSHDIT

-107 AQDFLVKGYVD
+107 AQDFLVKGHVD

-143 HHDSLTGLSNRKHF
+143 HYDSLTGLSNRKHF

-175 ALLLLDLNGFKA
+175 ALLLLDLNGFKS

-192 GHYVGDLLLQGVAQR
+192 GHYVGDLLLQGVALR

-226 TMILSDIYDEE
+226 TLILTDIYDEE
-237 DAAAATSKI
+237 DAATAASKI
-246 IESIGRPF
+246 IDAVRPPF
-254 LVDGRVLDVGVS
+254 LIDGRSLDIGVS
-266 IGIGIYPTDA
+266 VGISIYPADTDHI
-276 DNLES
+276 ES

-295 EIGVQN
+295 ETGLQSN
-301 TYRFFSTNMNDRATE
+301 YRFFSANMNDRATE
-316 DRELLKELSSA
+316 DRVLLGELA
-327 LSQGEFVINYQPQV
+327 TAVTQGEFVINYQPQV
-341 DVKTGHINGME
+341 DVKTSQINGME

-357 QHPTRGLLLPAAF
+357 QHPTRGLLLPGTF
-370 MNVLESSPLV
+370 MNVLESSPLI
-380 LEVGWWVL
+380 LEVGLWVL
-388 LNVCR
+388 RSVCM
-393 QGQAWRETAGTPL
+393 QGQAWLASSDTHL

-413 PRQLLQEDFA
+413 PRQLLQDDFA
-423 EQVSAVLAETGLPP
+423 EQVAAVLAETGLPP

-449 WEDEECAYK
+449 WEDEACTFK
-458 QVAKLNQLGV
+458 QVTKLNQLGV

-498 LTQAASASTDGADM
+498 LTQAASSSTDGADM

-538 DTLRNLSYD
+538 NTLRNLAYD

-553 YCHPLPTDAATALLE
+553 YCHPLPSDAATALLE

-576 AAA
+576 AVASV

>member
-1 MGCSMSS
+1 MSGT
-8 KSLTILLVEDN
+8 SLTILLVEDN

-32 DQNESFNL
+32 DQSESFTL

-47 TALAILDSQDIT
+47 TALAILDSHDIT

-107 AQDFLVKGYVD
+107 AQDFLVKGHVD

-143 HHDSLTGLSNRKHF
+143 HYDSLTGLSNRKHF

-175 ALLLLDLNGFKA
+175 ALLLLDLNGFKS

-192 GHYVGDLLLQGVAQR
+192 GHYVGDLLLQGVALR

-226 TMILSDIYDEE
+226 TLILTDIYDEE
-237 DAAAATSKI
+237 DAATAASKI
-246 IESIGRPF
+246 IDAVRPPF
-254 LVDGRVLDVGVS
+254 LIDGRSLDIGVS
-266 IGIGIYPTDA
+266 VGISIYPTDT
-276 DNLES
+276 DHIES

-295 EIGVQN
+295 ETGLQSN
-301 TYRFFSTNMNDRATE
+301 YRFFSANMNDRATE
-316 DRELLKELSSA
+316 DRVLLGELA
-327 LSQGEFVINYQPQV
+327 TAVTQGEFVINYQPQV
-341 DVKTGHINGME
+341 DVKTSQINGME

-357 QHPTRGLLLPAAF
+357 QHPTRGLLLPGAF
-370 MNVLESSPLV
+370 MNVLESSPLI
-380 LEVGWWVL
+380 LEVGLWL
-388 LNVCR
+388 LRSVCI
-393 QGQAWRETAGTPL
+393 QGQAWLASSDTPL

-413 PRQLLQEDFA
+413 PRQLLQDDFA
-423 EQVSAVLAETGLPP
+423 EQVAAVLAETGLPP

-449 WEDEECAYK
+449 WEDEACAFK
-458 QVAKLNQLGV
+458 QVTKLNQLGV

-498 LTQAASASTDGADM
+498 LTQAASSSTDGADM

-538 DTLRNLSYD
+538 NTLRNLAYD

-553 YCHPLPTDAATALLE
+553 YCHPLPSDAATALLE

-576 AAA
+576 AVASV

>member
-1 MGCSMSS
+1 MSGT
-8 KSLTILLVEDN
+8 SLTILLVEDN

-32 DQNESFNL
+32 DQSESFTL

-47 TALAILDSQDIT
+47 TALAILDSHDIT

-107 AQDFLVKGYVD
+107 AQDFLVKGHVD

-143 HHDSLTGLSNRKHF
+143 HYDSLTGLSNRKHF

-175 ALLLLDLNGFKA
+175 ALLLLDLNGFKS

-192 GHYVGDLLLQGVAQR
+192 GHYVGDLLLQGVALR

-226 TMILSDIYDEE
+226 TLILTDIYDEE
-237 DAAAATSKI
+237 DAATAASKI
-246 IESIGRPF
+246 IDAVRPPF
-254 LVDGRVLDVGVS
+254 LIDGRSLDIGVS
-266 IGIGIYPTDA
+266 VGISIYPTDT
-276 DNLES
+276 DHIES

-295 EIGVQN
+295 ETGLQSN
-301 TYRFFSTNMNDRATE
+301 YRFFSANMNDRATE
-316 DRELLKELSSA
+316 DRVLLGELA
-327 LSQGEFVINYQPQV
+327 TAVTQGEFVINYQPQV
-341 DVKTGHINGME
+341 DVKTSQINGME

-357 QHPTRGLLLPAAF
+357 QHPTRGLLLPGTF
-370 MNVLESSPLV
+370 MNVLESSPLI
-380 LEVGWWVL
+380 LEVGLWVL
-388 LNVCR
+388 RSVCM
-393 QGQAWRETAGTPL
+393 QGQAWLTSSDTPL

-413 PRQLLQEDFA
+413 PRQLLQDDFA
-423 EQVSAVLAETGLPP
+423 EQVAAVLAETGLPP

-449 WEDEECAYK
+449 WEDEACAFK
-458 QVAKLNQLGV
+458 QVTKLNQLGV

-498 LTQAASASTDGADM
+498 LTQAASSSTDGADM

-538 DTLRNLSYD
+538 NTLRNLAYD

-553 YCHPLPTDAATALLE
+553 YCHPLPSDAATALLE

-576 AAA
+576 AVASV